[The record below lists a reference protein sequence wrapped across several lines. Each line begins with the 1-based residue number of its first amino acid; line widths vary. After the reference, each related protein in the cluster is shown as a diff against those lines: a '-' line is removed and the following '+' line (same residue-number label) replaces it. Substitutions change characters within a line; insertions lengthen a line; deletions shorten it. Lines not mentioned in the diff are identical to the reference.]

1 MYYLPQAWSASIWG
15 ETYAIVGTIMQSL
28 ILKEPGE
35 FEYIEIPSP
44 KPQVGEAHVRVLAC
58 GVCGTDMHAYSD
70 KQPFFSYPRRLGH
83 ELCVEILS
91 APEESGLSVGDRCA
105 VEPYYFCGT
114 CPACQAGKTNCC
126 HSLQVLGVHIDGG
139 HQPEI
144 TLPWR
149 YLHKSDQLSVDQ
161 LALTEPLA
169 IGAHAIER
177 ANPAQG
183 EPLVV
188 LGMGPIGLTVAIFA
202 KAAGANVV
210 LVDINEGRL
219 SFAAETM
226 KLGTPMLAGDDL
238 DERLKAHFGQ
248 LPSCI
253 IDATG
258 SPRSMNHCF
267 NFAEHGGRVVF
278 VGLFIGDLQFDDPNF
293 HRRELTLY
301 ASRAALSSTF
311 SEVIKMIESGEIDP
325 LPMITHRLQF
335 ENVGQQLPT
344 IHQQPGLVKAII
356 DFS

>member
-1 MYYLPQAWSASIWG
+1 
-15 ETYAIVGTIMQSL
+15 MQSL
-28 ILKEPGE
+28 ILQEPGKLE
-35 FEYIEIPSP
+35 FVDVP
-44 KPQVGEAHVRVLAC
+44 KPTPAAGEALVRVLSC
-58 GVCGTDMHAYSD
+58 GVCGTDIHAYSG

-83 ELCVEILS
+83 ELCVEVLE
-91 APEESGLSVGDRCA
+91 APEGSALVPGDRCA
-105 VEPYYFCGT
+105 VEPYYFCGE
-114 CPACQAGKTNCC
+114 CPACKSGKTNCC

-144 TLPWR
+144 TIPAQ
-149 YLHKSDQLSVDQ
+149 YLHKSDQLSPDQ
-161 LALTEPLA
+161 LALVEPLA

-177 ANPAQG
+177 ANPAKG

-202 KAAGANVV
+202 KAAGADVV
-210 LVDINEGRL
+210 LVDIDEGRL
-219 SFAAETM
+219 NFAAETM
-226 KLGTPMLAGDDL
+226 QLGTPMLAGEDL
-238 DERLKAHFGQ
+238 GDRLQAKFGQ

-258 SPRSMNHCF
+258 SPRSMNNCF

-311 SEVIKMIESGEIDP
+311 GKVIEMIETGVIDP
-325 LPMITHRLQF
+325 LPLITHRLQF
-335 ENVGQQLPT
+335 ETLDQQLPT
-344 IHQQPGLVKAII
+344 IHEQVGLVKAMI
-356 DFS
+356 DF